1 MLWPTYAREARFAEE
16 RTGSLTLN
24 LRATLA
30 VIGLLASGPALAQQP
45 DVAPEPV
52 PIEEWSL
59 EKVSAMGVEIHRQ
72 DSAAWRATDRLLETL
87 APEEVATV
95 RGWIIVPEGDALKV
109 RFLKAGDPSPLPG
122 WDVVMTGDEAGPVTA
137 ATEPEFP
144 AEQLAQVRAQATARA
159 NVGALRC
166 SASLNTVVIADP
178 DTDGWLVWLLTP
190 TGEDRRIPLG
200 GHYRFRISADGST
213 VLRRDQLSNTCFFA
227 ERPPGRLRDAMLFF
241 TQIVSRGPVE
251 TQVFLSIQNQITIV
265 VSAGDRFYSIG
276 GARIGD
282 ITDMVNR

>member
-1 MLWPTYAREARFAEE
+1 MR
-16 RTGSLTLN
+16 

-30 VIGLLASGPALAQQP
+30 LIGLLATGPALAQERG
-45 DVAPEPV
+45 VAPEPV

-87 APEEVATV
+87 TAEEVATV
-95 RGWIIVPEGDALKV
+95 RGWIVVPDGENLKV
-109 RFLKAGDPSPLPG
+109 WFLKAGDPEPAPS
-122 WDVVMTGDEAGPVTA
+122 WDVVMAGDQAGPVTA
-137 ATEPEFP
+137 APDAVFP
-144 AEQLAQVRAQATARA
+144 PEQLAQVRAQATARA
-159 NVGALRC
+159 NIGALRC
-166 SASLNTVVIADP
+166 TSRPNTVVVADP
-178 DTDGWLVWLLTP
+178 DSDGWLVWLLTP
-190 TGEDRRIPLG
+190 MGEDRKIPIG

-227 ERPPGRLRDAMLFF
+227 DRPPGRRQDAMLFF

-265 VSAGDRFYSIG
+265 IMAGDRYFSVG
-276 GARIGD
+276 GGRISD